1 MKRDI
6 DSIMQANN
14 IDVLLVVGSG
24 QHNPAMVYL
33 TSGGH
38 FTIADL
44 IKKRGKKAVLFH
56 HAMERDEAAAAAER
70 SGLLLR
76 SYSKYPMATFH
87 KKAGGDRVLAAA
99 MRYQQM
105 FTDLGING
113 GRLALFGRVELAQS
127 FPIFLELQKLMPD
140 LVLVGDV
147 GNIILGTA
155 MLTKDRHEIE
165 RIRQMGKITVNVV
178 SRVADFL
185 TSQHVGPDEARLDET
200 GQPVTIGRVK
210 GLINLWLA
218 ERGAENP
225 EGTIFAIGH
234 DAGVPHSAGKPED
247 VIRLGQP
254 IVFDIYPCEAGGGYF
269 FDFTRTW
276 CLGYAPDL
284 VQGIYDQVRTV
295 FQTVQA
301 EMKAGTRYADYEV
314 LACNMFEEMGHATI
328 LNQPDTEEGLVHG
341 LGHGVGLRIHER
353 PSSSPLAPPEDVLAP
368 GSVVTVEPGLYYPER
383 GLGVRLEDTVYV
395 REDGTIEVLVPY
407 PLDLVLPMKK

>member
-1 MKRDI
+1 MRRDL
-6 DSIMQANN
+6 DSIMLAND

-33 TSGGH
+33 TGGGH
-38 FTIADL
+38 FTTADL
-44 IKKRGKKAVLFH
+44 IKKRGKKGVLFH
-56 HAMERDEAAAAAER
+56 HAMERDEAAAAAAR
-70 SGLLLR
+70 SKLVTR
-76 SYSKYPMATFH
+76 SYSKYPLAAFH
-87 KKAGGDRVLAAA
+87 KKAGGNRVLAAA

-105 FTDLGING
+105 LTDMGITG
-113 GRLALFGRVELAQS
+113 GRVALFGRVDLAQA
-127 FPIFLELQKLMPD
+127 FPIFFELQKLMPD

-155 MLTKDRHEIE
+155 MMTKDPAEIE
-165 RIRQMGKITVNVV
+165 RIRRMGRITIDVV
-178 SRVADFL
+178 SQVADFL
-185 TSQHVGPDEARLDET
+185 TSQRVGPNETLIDEA

-210 GLINLWLA
+210 SLINLWLA

-225 EGTIFAIGH
+225 EGTIFAIGR
-234 DAGVPHSAGKPED
+234 DAGVPHSSGNPEH

-254 IVFDIYPCEAGGGYF
+254 IVFDIYPCETGGGYF

-276 CLGYAPDL
+276 CLGYAPDY

-295 FQTVQA
+295 FQTVRA

-314 LACNMFEEMGHATI
+314 LACQMFEEMGHATI
-328 LNQPDTEEGLVHG
+328 HNQPDTEEGLVHG
-341 LGHGVGLRIHER
+341 LGHGVGLHIHER
-353 PSSSPLAPPEDVLAP
+353 PSSNPLAPAEDVLAP
-368 GSVVTVEPGLYYPER
+368 GNVVTIEPGLYYPER
-383 GLGVRLEDTVYV
+383 GLGVRIEDTVFV